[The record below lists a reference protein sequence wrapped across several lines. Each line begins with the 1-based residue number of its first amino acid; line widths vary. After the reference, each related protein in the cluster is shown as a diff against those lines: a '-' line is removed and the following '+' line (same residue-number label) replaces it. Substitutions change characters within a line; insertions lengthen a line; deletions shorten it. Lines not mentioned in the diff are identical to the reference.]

1 MAHLDGAIVEEAVD
15 DLLLCCRHGLVQ
27 EAHAILQRVQQRL
40 VVHICQVGLQVS
52 RLQLH
57 KGDAHMSQRPKKM
70 AMLVSKRNS
79 LEDQCWCNNTAKCRA

>member
-1 MAHLDGAIVEEAVD
+1 MQQQKGFWMAHLDGAIVEEAVD

-40 VVHICQVGLQVS
+40 VVHVCQVGLQVS

-57 KGDAHMSQRPKKM
+57 KGAHACQYGPRRW
-70 AMLVSKRNS
+70 L
-79 LEDQCWCNNTAKCRA
+79 CW